1 MTDRA
6 QTDSYYMCGRLW
18 QTSLSFLF
26 PSGKIS
32 QDLELGLH
40 CLCVPFTNVSEG
52 LPGATQGNLGTV
64 LARPLTSS

>member
-40 CLCVPFTNVSEG
+40 CLC
-52 LPGATQGNLGTV
+52 
-64 LARPLTSS
+64 PLQMLVWVGSPRSHTKGSWAQF

>member
-32 QDLELGLH
+32 QDLELGLY
-40 CLCVPFTNVSEG
+40 CLC
-52 LPGATQGNLGTV
+52 
-64 LARPLTSS
+64 PLQMLVWVTPEPH